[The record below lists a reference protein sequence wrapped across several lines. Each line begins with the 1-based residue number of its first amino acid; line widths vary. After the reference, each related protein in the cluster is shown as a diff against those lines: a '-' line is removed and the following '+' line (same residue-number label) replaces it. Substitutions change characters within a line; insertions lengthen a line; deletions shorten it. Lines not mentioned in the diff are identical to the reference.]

1 MGLNML
7 NKFIIL
13 SLVAGFLNIAHAG
26 SGKFTFVQEE
36 EPSPFTGTLFDP
48 AATAR
53 ILANN
58 KFLKASYDLRLAYEL
73 SSQEWAFELELEQ
86 LEITLDTEKK
96 KSEATINLKNKEIEQ
111 LNKIIEKKPGP
122 NSMVWGIVGGFVAGA
137 ASTVAI
143 VQAVNK

>member
-1 MGLNML
+1 ML

-13 SLVAGFLNIAHAG
+13 SLVTGFLNTAHAG
-26 SGKFTFVQEE
+26 AGKFTFVQEAA
-36 EPSPFTGTLFDP
+36 PSPFTGTLFDP

-58 KFLKASYDLRLAYEL
+58 KFLKASYDLKLAYEL
-73 SSQEWAFELELEQ
+73 SSQEWAFQLEMEQ
-86 LEITLDTEKK
+86 LEITLDTEKR
-96 KSEATINLKNKEIEQ
+96 KSEATITLKNKEIEQ
-111 LNKIIEKKPGP
+111 LNKIIEKKPGQK
-122 NSMVWGIVGGFVAGA
+122 SMTWGIVGGFVAGV